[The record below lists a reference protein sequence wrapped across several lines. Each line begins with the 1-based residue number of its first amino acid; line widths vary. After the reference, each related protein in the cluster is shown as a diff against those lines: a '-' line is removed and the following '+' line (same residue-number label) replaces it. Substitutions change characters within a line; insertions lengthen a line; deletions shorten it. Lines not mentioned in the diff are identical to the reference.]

1 MRMQEITPF
10 PWLDGNAEEACEF
23 LRVGLPDREAGRDL
37 PAGGG
42 RPCPHRLLPARAP
55 ALTAVNGDP
64 QHRFTEADSLHVN
77 CEPEEELDDYWDRLA
92 DGRTIHARQV
102 IPEGMFAPFTGK
114 DREAAKRAMQAM
126 MQMRKIDLPAL
137 RKAYT
142 G

>member
-1 MRMQEITPF
+1 MQKITPF
-10 PWLDGNAEEACEF
+10 LWFDGNAEEACEF

-42 RPCPHRLLPARAP
+42 RRCTHRLLPAREP

-64 QHRFTEADSLHVN
+64 QHRFAEAVSFHMN
-77 CEPEEELDDYWDRLA
+77 RESEEELDYYWDRLA
-92 DGRTIHARQV
+92 DGRTIHAWQV
-102 IPEGMFAPFTGK
+102 IPEEMFALFTGK
-114 DREAAKRAMQAM
+114 DREAAKRATQAI